1 MNSRQ
6 LGVHLM
12 VWSGRVNADE
22 TALFPLIYP
31 FDMGSIGGPAAE
43 ALANPHLSDE
53 EKEQICGK
61 TAATLF
67 GLTKPS
73 IEDPRLRE

>member
-22 TALFPLIYP
+22 MTLFPLISE
-31 FDMGSIGGPAAE
+31 MGY
-43 ALANPHLSDE
+43 NDR

-67 GLTKPS
+67 GLTNH
-73 IEDPRLRE
+73 R